1 MSIGYTPLGPLL
13 PSKED
18 PEKRGKPGK
27 LRLVRV
33 EDRSHVKQT
42 IDHPPLFRRASSAMS
57 LSFSLSPL
65 FPCDSSVVCLFAK

>member
-18 PEKRGKPGK
+18 PEKRGK

-57 LSFSLSPL
+57 LSFSISPL
-65 FPCDSSVVCLFAK
+65 SPCDSSVVCLFAK